1 MKNGKV
7 GIVLAAHGDVPFD
20 YIEENREFFEGVEEH
35 MYHLSDIVKDIP
47 RTKET
52 DPYKFEAEDLIDIIK
67 QKTGYQ
73 VVEAGYM
80 NFCSPTIED
89 CIKRMI
95 ANGAKKIV
103 VVPKFLDKNG
113 HSLRDLPKII
123 SKMKEEHHGVEIVYT
138 TPELDRE
145 IQEKV
150 AELIIKRL
158 KNVI

>member
-7 GIVLAAHGDVPFD
+7 GIVLAAHGDVLFD

-35 MYHLSDIVKDIP
+35 MHHLSEMVKDLP
-47 RTKET
+47 RTKQT
-52 DPYKFEAEDLIDIIK
+52 DPYKFEADDLIDIIK

-89 CIKRMI
+89 CIKKMI
-95 ANGAKKIV
+95 DNGAKKIV
-103 VVPKFLDKNG
+103 VVPKFLDRNG
-113 HSLRDLPKII
+113 HSLRDLPTII
-123 SKMKEEHHGVEIVYT
+123 SKMKVEHHDVEIVYT

-158 KNVI
+158 EKAV